1 MAMPLDQAALLLIAL
16 LLAAWTL
23 AAGAAIIHARGRVR
37 QADAARRNALRLARM
52 IEESPAIPLLVRA
65 DGRIEAPQRLAA
77 WLGLDAV
84 PEFLSELDAGARG
97 IDAAQLAALAQ
108 AVRRTQKTAAP
119 LRMELTPRGAR
130 RSLSL
135 RGHLAD
141 PQVSPGGAALV
152 WVFDFSDSD
161 DELAQLRRDT
171 AQLRDERSALLA
183 MIEAA
188 PVPMWIRSSDGA
200 LELVNAAYAAAV
212 GTADSAAAVEAGVE
226 LVDPVEG
233 TSPAALMTG
242 AAPERKPS
250 ERQVAVTIDGQRRS
264 LRVTD
269 LPLGPRGIAGYAVD
283 IEEVEEIAR
292 SFRAFREAQRSIL
305 DSLSAGIAQFDA
317 GRQLVFFNRPFHQ
330 IFALDPGA
338 LGAAP
343 FERVLAMARDAGR
356 LPEVRDFAEWRR
368 DRVGWFL
375 AGGAREEEWPI
386 AGGTHLR
393 IVAQPEPDGGL
404 LLIVED
410 RTEQLRLS
418 AIRDTLLRTRAATFD
433 SLSESVAV
441 FAPDRRMQLWN
452 RRFVAD
458 WGLET
463 ELLDA
468 HPRIEAVLE
477 CIAARLADPDAAAAI
492 GDVVRAATLDRT
504 GTGGRVHLADGRTLA
519 YAGVPLPDGNGLL
532 TMLDVTDA
540 QKAVEA
546 LRERNAAL
554 QAADGVKA
562 HFLAELG
569 DEFRMPHRIIGGF
582 AERLRDGLGG
592 ELNEF
597 GEDYVTAILGS
608 VDRIGEHID
617 KLVEIS
623 RTAAGVVP
631 GTSEAVELAGFAR
644 RLAEERR
651 TAVREAGL
659 TLDLRGDDHAVGR
672 VIADRQRLERAIGN
686 LLDNAIAATPAG
698 GRILFDVSR
707 LAVPEGEHAR
717 IVVSDNGPGM
727 DAAALA
733 RALRGGSMADGDRDG
748 PDDPDRGLPQTREL
762 IEGLGGIFELLSEPG
777 HGTAAI
783 VELP

>member
-1 MAMPLDQAALLLIAL
+1 MPLDQAALLLIAV
-16 LLAAWTL
+16 LLAAWTI
-23 AAGAAIIHARGRVR
+23 AAGAAIVSARVR
-37 QADAARRNALRLARM
+37 LRQAEVGRRNARRLARM
-52 IEESPAIPLLVRA
+52 IEESPAIPLLVRT
-65 DGRIEAPQRLAA
+65 DGRIEAPQRLAG

-84 PEFLSELDAGARG
+84 PQFLSELDAGERG
-97 IDAAQLAALAQ
+97 IDAAQLAAFGD

-130 RSLSL
+130 RSLAL

-152 WVFDFSDSD
+152 WVFDFGDSD
-161 DELAQLRRDT
+161 DELVQLRHDLERTHED
-171 AQLRDERSALLA
+171 RSALLA

-188 PVPMWIRSSDGA
+188 PVPMWIRRGDGA
-200 LELVNAAYAAAV
+200 LRLANAAYAAAV
-212 GTADSAAAVEAGVE
+212 GTTDSAEAVAGGVE
-226 LVDPVEG
+226 LVEPVEG
-233 TSPAALMTG
+233 SSPAEVALE
-242 AAPERKPS
+242 AAREGKPH

-269 LPLGPRGIAGYAVD
+269 LPLGNRGIAGYAVD
-283 IEEVEEIAR
+283 IEEVEELAR
-292 SFRAFREAQRSIL
+292 TFRAFREAQRSIL

-317 GRQLVFFNRPFHQ
+317 GRQLVFVNRPFQQ
-330 IFALDPGA
+330 IFGLDPGA
-338 LGAAP
+338 LAEAP
-343 FERVLAMARDAGR
+343 FDRVLAMARDAGR

-368 DRVGWFL
+368 DKARWFL
-375 AGGAREEEWPI
+375 VGEAHEEEWPLS
-386 AGGTHLR
+386 GGTHLR

-410 RTEQLRLS
+410 RSEQLRLA

-458 WGLET
+458 WSLET
-463 ELLDA
+463 ELLDT

-477 CIAARLADPDAAAAI
+477 RIGARLKVPAAATAI

-504 GTGGRVHLADGRTLA
+504 GTRGRAELADGRTLA

-532 TMLDVTDA
+532 TMLDITDS
-540 QKAVEA
+540 QKAENA

-554 QAADGVKA
+554 QAADAVKA
-562 HFLAELG
+562 RFLAELG
-569 DEFRMPHRIIGGF
+569 DEFRMPHQIIGGF
-582 AERLRDGLGG
+582 AERLHDGLGG

-597 GEDYVTAILGS
+597 GKDYVTAILAS

-617 KLVEIS
+617 KLLEIS
-623 RTAAGVVP
+623 RTEAGVVP
-631 GTSEAVELAGFAR
+631 DTSEEVELAAFAR

-651 TAVREAGL
+651 AQIREAGL
-659 TLDLRGDDHAVGR
+659 TLDLRCDRSAGSFS
-672 VIADRQRLERAIGN
+672 ADRQRLERAIGN
-686 LLDNAIAATPAG
+686 LLDNAIAATPNG
-698 GRILFDVSR
+698 GRILFDVAPHVGPDGPR
-707 LAVPEGEHAR
+707 AR

-727 DAAALA
+727 DEAALD
-733 RALRGGSMADGDRDG
+733 RAIRGIRLLDDGTAVPG
-748 PDDPDRGLPQTREL
+748 DPASGLPLTREL
-762 IEGLGGIFELLSEPG
+762 VEAIGGSFELLSEPG